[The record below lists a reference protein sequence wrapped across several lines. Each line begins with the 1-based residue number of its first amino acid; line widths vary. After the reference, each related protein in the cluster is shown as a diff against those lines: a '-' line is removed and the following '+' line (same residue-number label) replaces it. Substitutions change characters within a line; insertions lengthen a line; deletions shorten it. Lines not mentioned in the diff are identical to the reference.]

1 MSTSH
6 RNQWCESHNHDQNE
20 CIYSARHG
28 YCDSILTFHPIGPK
42 GRDELVLMGIDFCL
56 DEFPAG
62 TQHRCPGL
70 CQSLIEYN
78 LNQIYVFGSDDF
90 MSESVTPSYMAQD
103 TVWHPTAFRTHT
115 LGQIQSDGASL
126 VGSEVTVC
134 GYMEANRGK
143 GKICFM
149 DVRDGTGKVQVFLKQ
164 GGISDEE
171 LAVAQGLSRESTV
184 QIVGEV
190 AQKRPPKVAEGEPV
204 PPPSYEVVASKFVV
218 LAQAETPLPLGV
230 TDTVSIGLDT
240 RLDNRFLDLRR
251 AHVNAMFTLR
261 AKVLQYGREHLI
273 TEGFKEINS
282 PKIIASASEGGTNL
296 FPMMYFDTP
305 AFLSQSPQLYKQL
318 TVLGGM
324 ERVFE
329 IGPAFRAEKHDTYRH
344 LNEFISFDIEGA
356 WMNDDDVMCVQERMI
371 HHIWKTVAEND
382 QDQID
387 IINEYRESQGDEPIT
402 VEVPSLPFPRI
413 EYCDAIK
420 MIQDAGVEITW
431 GDDIESSHCDII
443 AAKYPGFHF
452 LPRWP
457 MSMKP
462 FYIHHV
468 PGELGSTG
476 EQLSRGFDLNYGRD
490 EMTSGGQREHNVDVL
505 EQNLRN
511 MELDP
516 ADFTF
521 YTDGFRYGAPPH
533 AGWGLGVARLLMV
546 LTGSRNVRE
555 TVLFPRDRS
564 RVTP

>member
-1 MSTSH
+1 MIHNQVFIRQTMRDSSQWTPTS
-6 RNQWCESHNHDQNE
+6 
-20 CIYSARHG
+20 Y
-28 YCDSILTFHPIGPK
+28 
-42 GRDELVLMGIDFCL
+42 
-56 DEFPAG
+56 
-62 TQHRCPGL
+62 
-70 CQSLIEYN
+70 
-78 LNQIYVFGSDDF
+78 
-90 MSESVTPSYMAQD
+90 
-103 TVWHPTAFRTHT
+103 RTHT
-115 LGQIQSDGASL
+115 IGQIVSEGESL
-126 VGSEVTVC
+126 VGKEVSIA
-134 GYMEANRGK
+134 GYAETIRGR
-143 GKICFM
+143 GAICFLM
-149 DVRDGTGKVQVFLKQ
+149 LRDGTGHIQAFLKKDNMDPEVFDSIQ
-164 GGISDEE
+164 S
-171 LAVAQGLSRESTV
+171 STRESTIQV
-184 QIVGEV
+184 NGLV
-190 AQKRPPKVAEGEPV
+190 AQKRPPKVAEGEPL
-204 PPPSYEVVASKFVV
+204 PPPEYEVNVTSGEI
-218 LAQAETPLPLGV
+218 LAEAATPLPVGIIDDV
-230 TDTVSIGLDT
+230 KIGLDV
-240 RLDNRFLDLRR
+240 RLDNRHLDLRR
-251 AHVNAMFTLR
+251 AHVNAMFQLR
-261 AKVLQYGREHLI
+261 SKVLQYGREHLI
-273 TEGFKEINS
+273 KEGFMEMNS

-305 AFLSQSPQLYKQL
+305 AYLSQSPQLYKQL
-318 TVLGGM
+318 AVLGGL

-356 WMNDDDVMCVQERMI
+356 WMNDEDVMGVQERMI
-371 HHIWKTVAEND
+371 HHIWLSVSQND
-382 QDQID
+382 QNLID
-387 IINEYRESQGDEPIT
+387 TINEYKVSQGEEEIT
-402 VEVPSLPFPRI
+402 VQVPELPFPRI
-413 EYCDAIK
+413 PYSEAI
-420 MIQDAGVEITW
+420 EIVQKGGGEISW
-431 GDDIESSHCDII
+431 GDDIERHHCDII

-511 MELDP
+511 MDLDP

>member
-1 MSTSH
+1 
-6 RNQWCESHNHDQNE
+6 
-20 CIYSARHG
+20 
-28 YCDSILTFHPIGPK
+28 
-42 GRDELVLMGIDFCL
+42 
-56 DEFPAG
+56 
-62 TQHRCPGL
+62 
-70 CQSLIEYN
+70 
-78 LNQIYVFGSDDF
+78 
-90 MSESVTPSYMAQD
+90 MAD
-103 TVWHPTAFRTHT
+103 WHPTAYRTHT
-115 LGQIQSDGASL
+115 LGEIQERGADL
-126 VGSEVTVC
+126 VGKEVTVC
-134 GYMEANRGK
+134 GFMEANRGK
-143 GKICFM
+143 GAICFV
-149 DVRDGTGKVQVFLKQ
+149 DLRDGTGKLQVFLK
-164 GGISDEE
+164 GDAIGEE
-171 LAVAQGLSRESTV
+171 SLDVVQRMTRESTL
-184 QIVGEV
+184 QFTGIV
-190 AQKRPPKVAEGEPV
+190 AQKRPPKLKEGET
-204 PPPSYEVVASKFVV
+204 PPPPAYEVVANGVEV
-218 LAQAETPLPLGV
+218 LTRANVPLPLGI

-261 AKVLQYGREHLI
+261 ARVLQYGREHLI
-273 TEGFKEINS
+273 SEGFKEINT

-318 TVLGGM
+318 AVLGGM

-329 IGPAFRAEKHDTYRH
+329 IGPAFRAENHDTYRH
-344 LNEFISFDIEGA
+344 LNEFISFDIEAA
-356 WMNDDDVMCVQERMI
+356 WMTDEDVMGVQERMI
-371 HHIWKTVAEND
+371 HHIWKCVAEND
-382 QDQID
+382 QEHID
-387 IINEYRESQGDEPIT
+387 TVNEYRKSQQLEPIA
-402 VEVPSLPFPRI
+402 VDVPSLPFPRI
-413 EYCDAIK
+413 DYCEAIQ
-420 MIQDAGVEITW
+420 MIQDAGEEIQW
-431 GDDIESSHCDII
+431 GDDIDSSHCDII

-462 FYIHHV
+462 FYIHLV